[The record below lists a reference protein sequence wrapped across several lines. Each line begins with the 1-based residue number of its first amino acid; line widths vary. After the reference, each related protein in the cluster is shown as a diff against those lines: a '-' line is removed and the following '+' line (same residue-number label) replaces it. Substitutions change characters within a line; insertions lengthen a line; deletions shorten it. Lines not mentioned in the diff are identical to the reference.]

1 MDIHPVPFPTTH
13 HHEDPPSF
21 LAERPPV
28 PPRLHSTPSLPN
40 LGLPH
45 NYGPPPFPFALQG
58 PARHRPHLRPLD
70 LASSPASSP
79 TKKEP
84 SFDYLR
90 RPSTLLT
97 PPLTPSSSF
106 NSNSNDTPTTPPEP
120 HSPLRYVNPA
130 DRERAF
136 ATAHSAYS
144 AGLKSIMSASTSAG
158 AGATMNGGYLTPTSA
173 RSQSTSSSDDG
184 PGFSAALTA
193 TPDASALASG
203 LASAEMTPRDERT
216 FVLDGQA
223 TPALDLGIGE
233 ASTEAVSRLIAVHH
247 VPPTAPSNV
256 LLEAFSGLGDVKG
269 ILARFQTSHGVVIL
283 AFYDTRHA
291 ARALRQIAGHKFSAL
306 DDVRLEAAFVSP
318 TQVEKLTGKS
328 EFVSELDS
336 SFFVTVEGRSV
347 MPKDVQKM
355 LASFG
360 ELTAF
365 SAAGSDPCDQT
376 FHVDFCDCRDALN
389 AHKALNN
396 RTILGARLTLISSRD
411 ALDRRV
417 PTRPMQGP
425 ERGASP
431 DPVALPR
438 EAEHELGRTRPRS
451 VSASEGMG
459 TPDAVRR
466 LRKTNG
472 EAASRTTPGQCQD
485 HGRRPSN
492 DLFFDAVGRA
502 LDPSHPPV
510 SASSRPRST
519 SASASAETLTPPA
532 SAMQHQH
539 QQPPMNGYLVHGPMY
554 PYPEQPYGY
563 VHPGAAHASA
573 MYAAAPGAHHPYPYP
588 TIYAP
593 AEQAEMYWTY
603 AAHQPSQVKYYLP
616 TMGRGPGA
624 MYAPLAG
631 HAGSSPR
638 AATHSQSRTPELKYN
653 ESPHVGLPFGPDDPA
668 HSALADMAHGG
679 GAGGRVPGSKNIVDV
694 AAIESGVDTR
704 TTVMIKNIP
713 NKMSD
718 RDLFNFINR
727 VCPRRF
733 DFMYLRMD
741 FKNGCN
747 VGYAFVNFI
756 TVQDLLHFAK
766 TQLGVKWNMYSSE
779 KVLQMCYATYQNRGK
794 ESLVEKF
801 KNSCIMDEREEWRP
815 KIYYSDGPNQGLPE
829 PFPPPTHLRRKE
841 RSQNNRGALFVPGA
855 HHQPPGGGGGGLY
868 HHRRAR

>member
-21 LAERPPV
+21 VPERPPV

-40 LGLPH
+40 LGHPH
-45 NYGPPPFPFALQG
+45 NYVPPPFSFTLQG

-70 LASSPASSP
+70 LASSPPSSSP
-79 TKKEP
+79 TKKDH

-106 NSNSNDTPTTPPEP
+106 NSNTNDTPSTPPEP
-120 HSPLRYVNPA
+120 HSPRRYVSVSE
-130 DRERAF
+130 RERVF

-144 AGLKSIMSASTSAG
+144 AGLKGLMNPPNSAG
-158 AGATMNGGYLTPTSA
+158 GMNAGYLTPTSA
-173 RSQSTSSSDDG
+173 RSQSTSSDDG
-184 PGFSAALTA
+184 PHFSAALAT

-216 FVLDGQA
+216 FVLDGQE
-223 TPALDLGIGE
+223 TPVLDLGIGE

-247 VPPTAPSNV
+247 VPRTAPSNV
-256 LLEAFSGLGDVKG
+256 LLDAFSGLGDVKG
-269 ILARFQTSHGVVIL
+269 ILARFQASHGVVIL

-306 DDVRLEAAFVSP
+306 DDVRLEAAYISP
-318 TQVEKLTGKS
+318 THVEKLTGKS
-328 EFVSELDS
+328 DFVSELDG
-336 SFFVTVEGRSV
+336 SFFVTVEGRAV

-365 SAAGSDPCDQT
+365 SAAGSDPCDQVYSLISGVRGPQSDVWLPQT
-376 FHVDFCDCRDALN
+376 FHVDFCDCRDASN

-411 ALDRRV
+411 ALEHPARLMQNGDRS
-417 PTRPMQGP
+417 
-425 ERGASP
+425 ASP
-431 DPVALPR
+431 EAALPHDI
-438 EAEHELGRTRPRS
+438 EGRMRPRS

-466 LRKTNG
+466 LRKAKG
-472 EAASRTTPGQCQD
+472 EASQD

-502 LDPSHPPV
+502 LDPSAHP
-510 SASSRPRST
+510 ASSRPRST
-519 SASASAETLTPPA
+519 SASAGAEILAPPTT
-532 SAMQHQH
+532 M
-539 QQPPMNGYLVHGPMY
+539 QQPPMNSYLVPAPMY
-554 PYPEQPYGY
+554 PYAEPPYGY
-563 VHPGAAHASA
+563 AHPGAAPA
-573 MYAAAPGAHHPYPYP
+573 MYAAPGGHPYHYT

-593 AEQAEMYWTY
+593 DMRMHDQSDVYWTY
-603 AAHQPSQVKYYLP
+603 AAHQPPQVKYYLP
-616 TMGRGPGA
+616 AMGRGA
-624 MYAPLAG
+624 MYPPLAAQ
-631 HAGSSPR
+631 AGSSRVHP
-638 AATHSQSRTPELKYN
+638 QSRTPELQFN
-653 ESPHVGLPFGPDDPA
+653 ESSHPTLPFGDDETQPA
-668 HSALADMAHGG
+668 TSGERASDGPHGG
-679 GAGGRVPGSKNIVDV
+679 GGSQRVPGSKNIVDI

-718 RDLFNFINR
+718 KDLFNFINR

-741 FKNGCN
+741 FQNGCN

-779 KVLQMCYATYQNRGK
+779 KVLQMCYATYQGK

-801 KNSCIMDEREEWRP
+801 KNSCIMDEREAWRP
-815 KIYYSDGPNQGLPE
+815 KIFYSDGPNQGLPE
-829 PFPPPTHLRRKE
+829 PFPPATHLRRKE
-841 RSQNNRGALFVPGA
+841 RSQNNRGALFVPGT
-855 HHQPPGGGGGGLY
+855 HHQPSGGGGGGLY
-868 HHRRAR
+868 HHRPHPLRMSAR